1 MLENL
6 KKYTI
11 LKKVERNI
19 LLEIYN
25 LLIKKIIKYYFIS
38 IYILTYYYILKAMS
52 LSFRIRGSLYKKE
65 EVQMISENF
74 KKRVFVLEVY
84 DNPLYKDYLIF
95 DLIQEKCSFIDGFNI
110 GDFLIVDF
118 NIKGREYKKEGYQN
132 KYFITL
138 QAWRV
143 AKDETTAT
151 DPNNTNVEINN
162 QENSSIEGNS
172 VNNEEDDLPF

>member
-1 MLENL
+1 
-6 KKYTI
+6 
-11 LKKVERNI
+11 
-19 LLEIYN
+19 
-25 LLIKKIIKYYFIS
+25 
-38 IYILTYYYILKAMS
+38 MS

-84 DNPLYKDYLIF
+84 DNPLYKDYLVF

-118 NIKGREYKKEGYQN
+118 NIKGREYKKEGDKN

-143 AKDETTAT
+143 SKDETTVT
-151 DPNNTNVEINN
+151 DSVSTNVDNNSQNNNNTD
-162 QENSSIEGNS
+162 GNS
-172 VNNEEDDLPF
+172 LNNEEDDLPF

>member
-1 MLENL
+1 
-6 KKYTI
+6 
-11 LKKVERNI
+11 
-19 LLEIYN
+19 
-25 LLIKKIIKYYFIS
+25 
-38 IYILTYYYILKAMS
+38 MS
-52 LSFRIRGSLYKKE
+52 LSFRIRGSLYRKE

-84 DNPLYKDYLIF
+84 DNPVYKDYLVF

-118 NIKGREYKKEGYQN
+118 NIKGREYKKDGDKN

-143 AKDETTAT
+143 AKDETTVSDT
-151 DPNNTNVEINN
+151 SSNNIENNN
-162 QENSSIEGNS
+162 QENNNNNNSSTNGNS
-172 VNNEEDDLPF
+172 LNTEEDDLPF